1 MSPEGR
7 TFRLTIAYDGADYA
21 GWQVQPDQVTIQSE
35 VELALWQA
43 TKEKVTIHGSGRTD
57 AGVHAL
63 GQVASFRTTNPIPPE
78 NLQRAVNRLL
88 PPAIRIVAAEEA
100 PAGFHARFSA
110 RGKRYEYRIWRERI
124 CPPHL
129 ARYVYTHPYPLD
141 VPAMIAAAPLFAGEH
156 DFSSFSAADAK
167 DALGHSKVR
176 RIWVSEMAEE
186 GPLLLYRVEGSGFLK
201 HMVRNLVG
209 TLIEVGRGNL
219 SAAGLRG
226 LLATPQR
233 ARAGNTVP
241 GQGLYLVRV
250 DY

>member
-1 MSPEGR
+1 MPPESR
-7 TFRLTIAYDGADYA
+7 TLRLTIAYDGADYA
-21 GWQVQPDQVTIQSE
+21 GWQVQPDEATIQSE
-35 VELALWQA
+35 IERALYRA
-43 TKEKVTIHGSGRTD
+43 TKEKVTLHGSGRTD

-63 GQVASFRTTNPIPPE
+63 GQVASFRTVNPIPVE

-88 PPAIRIVAAEEA
+88 PPAIRIVGVEEA
-100 PAGFHARFSA
+100 AADFHARFSA
-110 RGKRYEYRIWRERI
+110 RGKRYEYRIWRELI

-129 ARYVYTHPYPLD
+129 ARYVHTHPYPLD
-141 VPAMIAAAPLFAGEH
+141 VQAMIAAAPLFLGEH
-156 DFSSFSAADAK
+156 DYSSFSAADAK

-176 RIWVSEMAEE
+176 RIWVSEMVDE
-186 GPLLLYRVEGSGFLK
+186 GPLLIYRVEGSGFLK

-219 SAAGLRG
+219 STEG
-226 LLATPQR
+226 LLDLLAKPQR

-241 GQGLYLVRV
+241 GCGLYLLRV

>member
-1 MSPEGR
+1 MSPESR
-7 TFRLTIAYDGADYA
+7 NLRLTIAYDGADYA
-21 GWQVQPDQVTIQSE
+21 GWQVQPDEVTIQSE
-35 VELALWQA
+35 IERALFLA
-43 TKEKVTIHGSGRTD
+43 TKEKVSIHGSGRTD

-63 GQVASFRTTNPIPPE
+63 GQVASFRTANPIPVE

-88 PPAIRIVAAEEA
+88 PPAIRIVGVEEA
-100 PAGFHARFSA
+100 PPDFHARFSA
-110 RGKRYEYRIWRERI
+110 RGKRYEYRIWRQPI

-141 VPAMIAAAPLFAGEH
+141 VPAMIAAAPLFLGEH
-156 DFSSFSAADAK
+156 DYSSFSAADAK
-167 DALGHSKVR
+167 DFLGHSKVR
-176 RIWVSEMAEE
+176 RIWVSEMVEE
-186 GPLLLYRVEGSGFLK
+186 GPILYYRVEGSGFLK

-219 SAAGLRG
+219 TAEG
-226 LLATPQR
+226 LLDLLAKPQR

-241 GQGLYLVRV
+241 GRGLYLVHV

>member
-1 MSPEGR
+1 MSPERR
-7 TFRLTIAYDGADYA
+7 TLRLTIAYDGADYA
-21 GWQVQPDQVTIQSE
+21 GWQVQPDEVTIQAE
-35 VELALWQA
+35 VERALYLA

-63 GQVASFRTTNPIPPE
+63 GQVASFQTTNPIPVE

-88 PPAIRIVAAEEA
+88 PPAIRIVGVTEA
-100 PAGFHARFSA
+100 PADFHARFSA
-110 RGKRYEYRIWRERI
+110 RGKRYEYRIWRELI

-141 VPAMIAAAPLFAGEH
+141 VPSMIAAAPVFLGEH
-156 DFSSFSAADAK
+156 DFSSFSAADPK

-176 RIWVSEMAEE
+176 RIWVSEMVEE
-186 GPLLLYRVEGSGFLK
+186 GPVLIYRVEGSGFLK

-219 SAAGLRG
+219 SAEGVLD
-226 LLATPQR
+226 LLAKPQR

-241 GQGLYLVRV
+241 GRGLYLVRV

>member
-1 MSPEGR
+1 MPPESR
-7 TFRLTIAYDGADYA
+7 TLRLTIAYDGADYA
-21 GWQVQPDQVTIQSE
+21 GWQVQPDEVTIQSE
-35 VELALWQA
+35 IERALYLA
-43 TKEKVTIHGSGRTD
+43 TKERVTIHGSGRTD

-63 GQVASFRTTNPIPPE
+63 GQVASFRTTNPIPVE

-88 PPAIRIVAAEEA
+88 PPAIRIVGVEEA
-100 PAGFHARFSA
+100 AADFHARFSA
-110 RGKRYEYRIWRERI
+110 RGKRYEYRIWRQLI

-129 ARYVYTHPYPLD
+129 ARYVYTHPFPLD
-141 VPAMIAAAPLFAGEH
+141 VPAMIAAAPVFIGEH

-167 DALGHSKVR
+167 DALGHSKIR
-176 RIWVSEMAEE
+176 RIWLSELVEE
-186 GPLLLYRVEGSGFLK
+186 GPLLIYRVEGSGFLK

-219 SAAGLRG
+219 SAEGMLD
-226 LLATPQR
+226 LLAKPQR

-241 GQGLYLVRV
+241 GCGLYLVSV

>member
-1 MSPEGR
+1 MSSEGR

-21 GWQVQPDQVTIQSE
+21 GWQVQPGQVTIQSE
-35 VELALWQA
+35 IERALWQA

-110 RGKRYEYRIWRERI
+110 RGKRI

-129 ARYVYTHPYPLD
+129 ARYVYPHPFPLD
-141 VPAMIAAAPLFAGEH
+141 VPAMIAAAPLFSGEH

-219 SAAGLRG
+219 SAAGVRG